1 MSIVL
6 LRKLTRKSIIGFG
19 DYRDLTV
26 QNLLDMQ
33 NHKGL
38 LEIYYFCRNVD
49 FMPDILE
56 ELFITGERLIDKK
69 ATQEERI
76 KRIYYSYI
84 GKCMYHIIEQ
94 KDEIHGKNNMIG
106 IRRKNKTQR
115 LNNQRCNEN
124 SLNRTVFSKAA
135 NKSRNQW

>member
-56 ELFITGERLIDKK
+56 ELFITGERLIYKK

-115 LNNQRCNEN
+115 LNNQRWNES

>member
-115 LNNQRCNEN
+115 LNNQRWNES

>member
-84 GKCMYHIIEQ
+84 GKCMYDIIEQ

-115 LNNQRCNEN
+115 LNNQRCNES

>member
-38 LEIYYFCRNVD
+38 LDNNYFCRNVD

-56 ELFITGERLIDKK
+56 VLFITGESLIDKK

-115 LNNQRCNEN
+115 LNNQRWNES